1 MFVIQDK
8 KYKWLVFVI
17 VIIAVTFYTYSVEI
31 LTDKGYKAS
40 NIMVLRGSTAL
51 LLGILGGVLQKKRI
65 IPYQWRP
72 QIARFFL
79 NGFSSFF
86 AILSFTYL
94 SASTVSLMNR
104 LDIPALIIIA
114 TLLGQ
119 PKSNAQFWLSI
130 WTIIIIVFMALDA
143 KFIDEKPIGFV
154 FAFLN
159 VAIISIGYLLVQ
171 KSSQTENA
179 YILNNVFSIS
189 NIVFGLSIS
198 FIVGNSIY
206 LNPSDLWVILLGAIG
221 QLTIYTVAITL
232 YSWFSV
238 EGARFPYLLAAL
250 LITIVEMIYEN
261 KFFGISQLGLFLIT
275 TGILFTI
282 ILNPKTPDLNL
293 RTTLKRF
300 IK

>member
-17 VIIAVTFYTYSVEI
+17 VIIAVTLYTYSVEI

-40 NIMVLRGSTAL
+40 NIMVLRGSAAL
-51 LLGILGGVLQKKRI
+51 LLGLIGGLLQKRRI
-65 IPYQWRP
+65 IPNHWQT

-114 TLLGQ
+114 TLIGQ

-143 KFIDEKPIGFV
+143 KYIDEEPIGFI

-189 NIVFGLSIS
+189 NIVFGLCIS
-198 FIVGNSIY
+198 FVAGNSIY
-206 LNPSDLWVILLGAIG
+206 LNPEDLWVILLGAIG

-282 ILNPKTPDLNL
+282 ILNPKTPDFNL